1 MPKTILELSKEIGV
15 SKTAISKL
23 LTPENRKLYVSKK
36 GNRLLINDEGV
47 NLIRAHFNGN
57 TANQSVNNENFANS
71 NANNENKT
79 ANSVGDLNQ
88 ELVDALRAE
97 LAEKNR
103 QLAVKDEQINTVHT
117 LLDQQQKLTLQ
128 ANQQISKL
136 ETQVKQLQL
145 AQPSET
151 TVDTNIEAD
160 SQTETQTSTTKPQ
173 TMQTEV
179 QTSQTQI
186 QTSSET
192 PRPKRHWWQL
202 WK

>member
-47 NLIRAHFNGN
+47 NLSRAHFNGD
-57 TANQSVNNENFANS
+57 TANQSANNENFANS

-97 LAEKNR
+97 LSEKNR

-128 ANQQISKL
+128 ANQQINKL

-151 TVDTNIEAD
+151 TVDTDIEAD
-160 SQTETQTSTTKPQ
+160 SQTETQTSTTEPQ
-173 TMQTEV
+173 TTQTEV
-179 QTSQTQI
+179 QTSQTR
-186 QTSSET
+186 TDN
-192 PRPKRHWWQL
+192 PKPKRHWWQL

>member
-47 NLIRAHFNGN
+47 NLIRAHFNGD
-57 TANQSVNNENFANS
+57 TANQSANNENFANS

-145 AQPSET
+145 AQPNET
-151 TVDTNIEAD
+151 TVDTDIEAD
-160 SQTETQTSTTKPQ
+160 SQTETQTSTTEPQ
-173 TMQTEV
+173 TTQIEV
-179 QTSQTQI
+179 QTSQTR
-186 QTSSET
+186 TDNPKS
-192 PRPKRHWWQL
+192 KRHWWQL

>member
-36 GNRLLINDEGV
+36 GNRLLINDDGV

-57 TANQSVNNENFANS
+57 TANQS
-71 NANNENKT
+71 ANNENKT

-145 AQPSET
+145 TQPNET
-151 TVDTNIEAD
+151 TVDTDIEDD
-160 SQTETQTSTTKPQ
+160 SQTSTTEPQ
-173 TMQTEV
+173 TTQTEV
-179 QTSQTQI
+179 QTSQT
-186 QTSSET
+186 SSPTELANNKS
-192 PRPKRHWWQL
+192 KRHWWQL

>member
-1 MPKTILELSKEIGV
+1 MPKTILELSKELGV

-36 GNRLLINDEGV
+36 GNRLSINDEGV
-47 NLIRAHFNGN
+47 NLIRAHFNGD
-57 TANQSVNNENFANS
+57 TANQSANNENFATS
-71 NANNENKT
+71 NANNANRS

-103 QLAVKDEQINTVHT
+103 QLAVKDEQISTVHT

-145 AQPSET
+145 AQPNET
-151 TVDTNIEAD
+151 TVDADIED
-160 SQTETQTSTTKPQ
+160 NSQTETQTSTTEPQ
-173 TMQTEV
+173 ITKTEMQTL
-179 QTSQTQI
+179 QTRADN
-186 QTSSET
+186 
-192 PRPKRHWWQL
+192 PKPKRHWWQFRR
-202 WK
+202 KKA

>member
-36 GNRLLINDEGV
+36 GNRLSINDEGV
-47 NLIRAHFNGN
+47 NLIRAHFNGD
-57 TANQSVNNENFANS
+57 TTNQSANNENFANS

-145 AQPSET
+145 TQPNET
-151 TVDTNIEAD
+151 TVDTDTEDD

-173 TMQTEV
+173 TTQTEV
-179 QTSQTQI
+179 QTSQTR
-186 QTSSET
+186 TDNPKS
-192 PRPKRHWWQL
+192 KRHWWQL

>member
-47 NLIRAHFNGN
+47 NLIRAHFNGD
-57 TANQSVNNENFANS
+57 TTNQSANNENFANS

-103 QLAVKDEQINTVHT
+103 QLAVKDEQISTVHT

-145 AQPSET
+145 AQPNET
-151 TVDTNIEAD
+151 AVDTDIED
-160 SQTETQTSTTKPQ
+160 NSQTETQTSTTEPQ
-173 TMQTEV
+173 ITKTEM
-179 QTSQTQI
+179 QTSQTR
-186 QTSSET
+186 TDN
-192 PRPKRHWWQL
+192 PRSKRHWWQFRR
-202 WK
+202 KKA

>member
-47 NLIRAHFNGN
+47 NLIRAHFNGD
-57 TANQSVNNENFANS
+57 TANQSANNENFANS

-97 LAEKNR
+97 LSEKNR

-128 ANQQISKL
+128 ANQQINKL

-151 TVDTNIEAD
+151 TVDTDIEAD
-160 SQTETQTSTTKPQ
+160 SQTETQTSTTEPQ
-173 TMQTEV
+173 TTQTEV
-179 QTSQTQI
+179 QTSQTR
-186 QTSSET
+186 TDN
-192 PRPKRHWWQL
+192 PKPKRHWWQL

>member
-36 GNRLLINDEGV
+36 GNRLLINDDGV
-47 NLIRAHFNGN
+47 NLIRAHFNGD
-57 TANQSVNNENFANS
+57 TANQSANNENFANS

-79 ANSVGDLNQ
+79 ANSVDDLNQ

-145 AQPSET
+145 AQPNET
-151 TVDTNIEAD
+151 TVDTDIEAD
-160 SQTETQTSTTKPQ
+160 SQTETQTSATEPQTTK
-173 TMQTEV
+173 TAV
-179 QTSQTQI
+179 QTSQTR
-186 QTSSET
+186 TDNPKS
-192 PRPKRHWWQL
+192 KRHWWQL

>member
-1 MPKTILELSKEIGV
+1 MPKTILELSKELGV

-23 LTPENRKLYVSKK
+23 LTPENRKLYVSNK
-36 GNRLLINDEGV
+36 GNRFLINDEGV
-47 NLIRAHFNGN
+47 NLIRAHFNGD
-57 TANQSVNNENFANS
+57 TTNQSANNENFANS

-97 LAEKNR
+97 LAEKNH
-103 QLAVKDEQINTVHT
+103 QLAVKDEQIITVHT

-145 AQPSET
+145 AQPNET
-151 TVDTNIEAD
+151 TVDTDIED
-160 SQTETQTSTTKPQ
+160 NSQTETQTSTTEP
-173 TMQTEV
+173 
-179 QTSQTQI
+179 
-186 QTSSET
+186 
-192 PRPKRHWWQL
+192 
-202 WK
+202 